1 MIKESAFTFITK
13 IILAFFGLIIAIITA
28 RVLGAE
34 GRGVYYFLFSLIGVS
49 ILIGSL
55 GINIANVYFIGRKEY
70 SLNTLLGNSIFSGF
84 CLGILVIIGILLLLS
99 ISPNLFKGIDPLFVL
114 MVCALI
120 PFQLISQLLLG
131 LLLGLQRIF
140 SYNIVQ
146 IIVNSIVVLSFLIFL
161 PLFPEIKT
169 AVYIL
174 LLAGFLWLIVTS
186 SFLLVRQ
193 KEISLKKLKIN
204 FLTLK
209 KSINFGLK
217 GQLGNIAQFLN
228 YRLDIFLINF
238 FINPIAV
245 GIYSI
250 AVILGES
257 LWYLTNSLATV
268 LFPKISATKD
278 NIESERI
285 TAKSCRLG
293 FGMTIIGALILF
305 FLAPWI
311 IKILFGKEFLS
322 GAMAFKILL
331 PGIIIF
337 SIANVLASYIA
348 GKGFPQYNSLAASV
362 SLIFTVG
369 LDIFLIPKWGINGAA
384 LATTVSYIMATLI
397 ILYFYKK
404 ISSRTFNLKNLLI
417 PQKEDFKSF
426 VRLLQFK

>member
-1 MIKESAFTFITK
+1 M
-13 IILAFFGLIIAIITA
+13 
-28 RVLGAE
+28 
-34 GRGVYYFLFSLIGVS
+34 LFRS
-49 ILIGSL
+49 
-55 GINIANVYFIGRKEY
+55 
-70 SLNTLLGNSIFSGF
+70 
-84 CLGILVIIGILLLLS
+84 
-99 ISPNLFKGIDPLFVL
+99 
-114 MVCALI
+114 
-120 PFQLISQLLLG
+120 
-131 LLLGLQRIF
+131 
-140 SYNIVQ
+140 
-146 IIVNSIVVLSFLIFL
+146 
-161 PLFPEIKT
+161 
-169 AVYIL
+169 
-174 LLAGFLWLIVTS
+174 
-186 SFLLVRQ
+186 
-193 KEISLKKLKIN
+193 
-204 FLTLK
+204 
-209 KSINFGLK
+209 
-217 GQLGNIAQFLN
+217 
-228 YRLDIFLINF
+228 
-238 FINPIAV
+238 
-245 GIYSI
+245 
-250 AVILGES
+250 ES